1 MNLATLQPHLAD
13 PARHAEKLSRGAFT
27 RFRHIRYLSNLIAD
41 DVATGET
48 RRIVSTPPQVGKS
61 TLFSQALPTWLLDID
76 PKRRILCVSYG
87 SDLATRNSRAVSA
100 TLSEPEN
107 RDLLRVRL
115 GKCTEEL
122 IETTAGGCLKAVGI
136 GGGITGFGFTD
147 VIFDDPYRDPEQAF
161 SPAYRAKIEEIYQ
174 AVIMT
179 RLAKG
184 ANVWGIQTRWH
195 DEDFGGM
202 RAKDPAWKVT
212 RLPAFAEEGDEL
224 GRAPGEVLC
233 PELHTEEEYRA
244 LRDGKFGDGIGAMLP
259 ALFAALYQ
267 GKPLREGSGLFSRS
281 WVRILDLPPALY
293 SARVRY
299 WDLAASKTRAGR
311 AKSLD
316 RDYAVGTLGMRTR
329 EERYVIEHVERL
341 RGTAQ
346 DVDQAILRCAERD
359 GHRVPIRIEKEPGSS
374 GELYAAYLTR
384 RLAGWSVTFVPST
397 GDKETR
403 FRPFASQCQ
412 AGNVE
417 IVRAAWND
425 PWFAE
430 LEVAFAGA
438 PHDDQADSASGA
450 FAALCGGNPWP
461 WLSPGP
467 RGIVSAAMSASSS
480 PPPSPFDS
488 PEERE
493 RAPARPVPRP
503 AVATSEDD
511 ADTGPRLADIRRA
524 RSGAFRGGFARELAE
539 GGL

>member
-1 MNLATLQPHLAD
+1 MNLAALQPHLAD
-13 PARHAEKLSRGAFT
+13 PARHAEKLSRGAFK

-107 RDLLRVRL
+107 RNFLRVRL

-147 VIFDDPYRDPEQAF
+147 VVFDDPYRDPEQAF
-161 SPAYRAKIEEIYQ
+161 SAAYRAKIEEIYQ

-184 ANVWGIQTRWH
+184 ANVWGILTRWH

-233 PELHTEEEYRA
+233 PELHTEAEYRA
-244 LRDGKFGDGIGAMLP
+244 LRDGKFGDGVGAMLP

-281 WVRILDLPPALY
+281 WVRVLDLPPALY
-293 SARVRY
+293 STRVRY

-346 DVDQAILRCAERD
+346 DVDDAIIRCAEAD
-359 GHRVPIRIEKEPGSS
+359 GRGVPIVVEKEPGSN
-374 GELYAAYLTR
+374 GEMYASYLTR
-384 RLAGWSVTFVPST
+384 RLAGWSVTFKPST
-397 GDKETR
+397 GAKETR
-403 FRPFASQCQ
+403 FRPFAAQCQ
-412 AGNVE
+412 SGNVSV
-417 IVRAAWND
+417 VRAPWNA
-425 PWFAE
+425 PWFDE
-430 LEVAFAGA
+430 LEVAFAGGS
-438 PHDDQADSASGA
+438 HDDQADSASGA
-450 FAALCGGNPWP
+450 FAELCGGKAWP
-461 WLSPGP
+461 W
-467 RGIVSAAMSASSS
+467 IS
-480 PPPSPFDS
+480 PPAEGSIIA
-488 PEERE
+488 RLAGR
-493 RAPARPVPRP
+493 RADEDAPRP
-503 AVATSEDD
+503 APRTAVAASV
-511 ADTGPRLADIRRA
+511 GVGGVIPLGFGVPRAGARR
-524 RSGAFRGGFARELAE
+524 
-539 GGL
+539 